1 MMRFS
6 RFDYAVWAVA
16 AALIATIALTVQF
29 GTPPV
34 IGLQVAYLYPAS
46 GPFNIYLADPANPG
60 GASQITD
67 VRRSV
72 YDYDVAPDGRSIVYA
87 EQDEELGTSEL
98 MFLPLVGANRGSATP
113 LTNCRQEDSDCV
125 APKWRPGSQS
135 NGQGGAIAYQ
145 RRDLNTELGLGV
157 SPTRLWMLDLNREP
171 PTTYPLFDDS
181 QILGSEHRWSRDGGK
196 LGFFE
201 GFGGNI
207 MVYDFNASNDDDRIR
222 VIPSNYGTVG
232 TFSPDATQIVF
243 PRTILPTEQ
252 QSSTTVLGI
261 ADLNTNVYRQLT
273 PDDTYVNDGPI
284 PAWHPDGTRIAFTR
298 KYLDE
303 RITLGEQ
310 IYLYD
315 VETGGVSQL
324 IYDEN
329 YAHGALSWSPDGT
342 MLLFQRF
349 NYTTSLPEIWVY
361 SVTAGTLTQIV
372 ANAWYGLW
380 VPAPDG

>member
-1 MMRFS
+1 MFRFS
-6 RFDYAVWAVA
+6 RFDFTVWAVA
-16 AALIATIALTVQF
+16 AGLLIAIVLTVQF

-67 VRRSV
+67 AQRGV
-72 YDYDVAPDGRSIVYA
+72 YDYDPAPDGRSIVVA
-87 EQDEELGTSEL
+87 EQDAERGTSDL
-98 MFLPLVGANRGSATP
+98 WLLPLVGVDRGKATP
-113 LTNCRQEDSDCV
+113 LTNCLEEDADCT
-125 APKWRPGSQS
+125 APKWRPGSQN
-135 NGQGGAIAYQ
+135 NGQGGTIAYQ

-157 SPTRLWMLDLNREP
+157 SPSRLWMLDLNRDP
-171 PTTYPLFDDS
+171 PTTYALFEDS
-181 QILGSEHRWSRDGGK
+181 QILSSDHLWSRDGGK

-207 MVYDFNASNDDDRIR
+207 MVYDFNASNEDDRIR
-222 VIPSNYGTVG
+222 VIPSNHGAVG
-232 TFSPDATQIVF
+232 TFSPDGSQIIF

-252 QSSTTVLGI
+252 TSSSVVLGI
-261 ADLNTNVYRQLT
+261 ADLNSSVYRAIT
-273 PDDTYVNDGPI
+273 PDDAFVNDGQF
-284 PAWHPDGTRIAFTR
+284 PAWHPDGTRIAFAR

-315 VETGGVSQL
+315 VATGSISQL

-329 YAHGALSWSPDGT
+329 YAHGAMSWSPDGT

-349 NYTTSLPEIWVY
+349 NLTTNLPEIWVY
-361 SVTAGTLTQIV
+361 SVTDGTLTLIA
-372 ANAWYGLW
+372 ANAWYGRW
-380 VPAPDG
+380 VPAPSG